1 MADSILRLRVDS
13 QEYDAKLKRAADGL
27 QRYADG
33 CRKVGGTLE
42 VVEKETLDF
51 VKAIGQMETTSKSAK
66 GSLNEMTKAY
76 NDLYMVYKKMTDA
89 EKNSPLGKELAAS
102 LDQLKVRIKDTKSDL
117 DEVNRSLTGSGG
129 LTGALD
135 AVAGKFGLSI
145 DQLTKF
151 GGVAAIATTAV
162 NVAKDAFFESETN
175 IDEWNRTMEGARGAY
190 EVFLDT
196 LNNGN
201 WSGFFQNLNEAIRGG
216 RELYNTLDRLGS
228 IKSNNAAAIAIVQQN
243 IAQLRLAKQ
252 SGEDVDDQIKK
263 ETAKLSAL
271 QKQSINAGKAA
282 GSQTAFNVIRNG
294 VNSVGGA
301 KINDATINYAVDLI
315 MKNGQSEI
323 DKYRRNRDILRERG
337 MVTRTQ
343 TIQDSQGGTYERQ
356 YKVFDINALNKE
368 QQKQYAIAQAITEG
382 ETRLQKGIQLYAQAI
397 QEGTASA
404 REEFKGNR
412 YANQGS
418 GSGGGRGG
426 NNTIAS
432 MSEEQANNLA
442 IQRLTTEYVQATE
455 ERQEA
460 IREEI
465 KTLQERNA
473 VIKQMKD
480 EALGKYKPIEPMGEA
495 EGIMPSFYSKPTQ
508 TLQEAQFPTKTQLD
522 VLNDELKKLIAF
534 RDQSM
539 TSDEYKNRDFFVKNK
554 QAEIDDY
561 MGRSKKSGTSSKE
574 AIDKLTNKMST
585 LSSGITSITSGLQAM
600 NVNIPEELQEAINV
614 VNGMISVIQ
623 GVSAIISVFST
634 GAENANTIATVANT
648 TALGA
653 LTTAMIANTTV
664 NAIPFF
670 RGGGVAHAAQGFV
683 PGNNH
688 NDNIPIMVSS
698 GELILNRA
706 QQGNIASQLEGNG
719 LQNLHLEAVLRGEDM
734 RLSLNN
740 NGRRT
745 GRGEY
750 VTTNFRRYGTG
761 Y

>member
-1 MADSILRLRVDS
+1 MAQSLV
-13 QEYDAKLKRAADGL
+13 KL
-27 QRYADG
+27 
-33 CRKVGGTLE
+33 TLE
-42 VVEKETLDF
+42 SNQYERNLKNAQRQLNDF
-51 VKAIGQMETTSKSAK
+51 TRSIGVNMKSLSGMA
-66 GSLNEMTKAY
+66 
-76 NDLYMVYKKMTDA
+76 
-89 EKNSPLGKELAAS
+89 LAAGA
-102 LDQLKVRIKDTKSDL
+102 V
-117 DEVNRSLTGSGG
+117 
-129 LTGALD
+129 TGAMK
-135 AVAGKFGLSI
+135 VM
-145 DQLTKF
+145 
-151 GGVAAIATTAV
+151 
-162 NVAKDAFFESETN
+162 KDAFFNSETSL
-175 IDEWNRTMEGARGAY
+175 DEWGRTVESTKALYAGFLDALNNSDISGYLERMNSIIDAAREAYDAMDQLNTFNAFNQVQSARGKAGYAQALDEYKLNPTAENKAALAAANKAVMENIKAQQEYTKEAY
-190 EVFLDT
+190 NAALRNLGTQRGLQGKQLENFINLFKNKSYSELQVAKSSYSTGRL
-196 LNNGN
+196 LN
-201 WSGFFQNLNEAIRGG
+201 SGSQYYYGDRVYDGRVQDRSTGKWRDLTEAETQQFEFARALSQTNDEQIKAVQALGAQVEGLSEAIYQQDRS
-216 RELYNTLDRLGS
+216 YNRMAG
-228 IKSNNAAAIAIVQQN
+228 N
-243 IAQLRLAKQ
+243 
-252 SGEDVDDQIKK
+252 
-263 ETAKLSAL
+263 
-271 QKQSINAGKAA
+271 NAGK
-282 GSQTAFNVIRNG
+282 GS
-294 VNSVGGA
+294 
-301 KINDATINYAVDLI
+301 
-315 MKNGQSEI
+315 
-323 DKYRRNRDILRERG
+323 
-337 MVTRTQ
+337 
-343 TIQDSQGGTYERQ
+343 
-356 YKVFDINALNKE
+356 
-368 QQKQYAIAQAITEG
+368 
-382 ETRLQKGIQLYAQAI
+382 
-397 QEGTASA
+397 
-404 REEFKGNR
+404 
-412 YANQGS
+412 GS
-418 GSGGGRGG
+418 GSGGGSSRSSRGG
-426 NNTIAS
+426 RSSVAI
-432 MSEEQANNLA
+432 MPEDQENNLK
-442 IQRLTTEYVQATE
+442 IQKLSQEYVQATE

-508 TLQEAQFPTKTQLD
+508 TLQETQFPTKTQLD

-734 RLSLNN
+734 RLSLKN